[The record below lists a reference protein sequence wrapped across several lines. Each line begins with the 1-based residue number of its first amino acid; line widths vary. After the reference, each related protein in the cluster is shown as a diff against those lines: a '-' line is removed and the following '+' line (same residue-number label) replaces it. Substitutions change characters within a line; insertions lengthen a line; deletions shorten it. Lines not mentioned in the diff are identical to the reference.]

1 MRGIWLWM
9 LERYPPGIILVHAL
23 AYMTSIAVVQG
34 LLSDT
39 IVFSYLRDGFG
50 ILVFFMFPLILRI
63 MDEHKDYEAD
73 CVLHPDR
80 VLQRGDTS
88 LSTLKRLAVVC
99 ACIQLGYCLVVDG
112 GIYVVTIMWAITMLY
127 AILMA
132 KEFFLGA
139 WLQKR
144 MMLYAISHQLI
155 TPISVVWFCS
165 IATTPDLPPVDILGF
180 ALLGLLTTFAYELT
194 RKIRPPEEERV
205 GLDSYTKSLGS
216 WQAPA
221 LALCIF
227 VGIGAGTPFW
237 LNHMRIPWDG
247 MTGVILS
254 SGALVGLCVFCSISF
269 IRSPEKKWAKGMEAM
284 SALMTL
290 WMYGWILYTVL
301 QASKVQWIS

>member
-1 MRGIWLWM
+1 MKGIWLWM

-34 LLSDT
+34 LASDT
-39 IVFSYLRDGFG
+39 IIFSYLRDGVG
-50 ILVFFMFPLILRI
+50 ILVFFMFPLTLRI

-80 VLQRGDTS
+80 VLQRGETS
-88 LSTLKRLAVVC
+88 LSTLKKLAVVC

-127 AILMA
+127 AMLMA
-132 KEFFLGA
+132 KEFFLGE

-165 IATTPDLPPVDILGF
+165 IATTPDLPPVDIWGF

-194 RKIRPPEEERV
+194 RKIRPPEEERE
-205 GLDSYTKSLGS
+205 GLDSYTKSLGR
-216 WQAPA
+216 WQAPV
-221 LALCIF
+221 LAMLIF
-227 VGIGAGTPFW
+227 VAIGLGTPFW
-237 LNHMRIPWDG
+237 IYKMGIPWAGMPTTMVIDG
-247 MTGVILS
+247 ILI
-254 SGALVGLCVFCSISF
+254 LLCGSCCAMFLE
-269 IRSPEKKWAKGMEAM
+269 RPEKKWAKGMEAM

-290 WMYGWILYTVL
+290 WMYGRILYTVL
-301 QASKVQWIS
+301 QASEVQWIS